1 MREGTAL
8 VRITPQKLQQMRF
21 AAQAFLAQHPELQ
34 KFQPILAAA
43 AVHGQDYKVENWLP
57 LID

>member
-1 MREGTAL
+1 
-8 VRITPQKLQQMRF
+8 MRF